1 MTEKKGDPKAAQ
13 PSGVSCPETDSG
25 ACHQAV
31 APASMLK
38 SAAVTQ
44 VDSSEAR

>member
-13 PSGVSCPETDSG
+13 PSRVGCPEPESG
-25 ACHQAV
+25 VCHQAV